1 MMFHDRTDA
10 AKKLAGLLKGRTF
23 LDPLVLAIPR
33 GGVVTGAVLAS
44 ALGADFDV
52 VLSRK
57 LRAPYQPEF
66 ALGAISESG
75 KVYLSMEAEEY
86 ALKLSD
92 YMRQEKSLQ
101 MAEINRRRQ
110 LIRSVMPQATIQ
122 GRTVI
127 VTDDGIATG
136 ATIIAALQSVRQ
148 QSPHE
153 VIVAVPVAAPAR
165 LKEVRRWCDEAVC
178 LFATETLMAVGQFY
192 ENFEAVEDEQMME
205 IIREVSGRAKTPKQT
220 ILPSSE
226 VGLSD

>member
-1 MMFHDRTDA
+1 MMFQDRSDA
-10 AKKLAGLLKGRTF
+10 AKQLAGLLKGRAF

-33 GGVVTGAVLAS
+33 GGVVTGAVLARE
-44 ALGADFDV
+44 LGADFDV
-52 VLSRK
+52 ILSRK

-110 LIRSVMPQATIQ
+110 LIRSVLPQATIH
-122 GRTVI
+122 GRSVI

-136 ATIIAALQSVRQ
+136 ATIIAALQTVRQ

-153 VIVAVPVAAPAR
+153 VIVAVPVAPPAR
-165 LKEVRRWCDEAVC
+165 LKEVRRWCDEAVS
-178 LFATETLMAVGQFY
+178 LYATETLMAVGQFY

-205 IIREVSGRAKTPKQT
+205 IIREISGRAKTPKQT